1 MSTRTDTSHGL
12 LVPADV
18 LLRLVWQAR
27 IRIGW
32 LVIFCTSLGAIL
44 AWMQQPEF
52 RSEARVMPEM
62 NGGANDLFKRL
73 SSVAGL
79 TDLDFSDADGMDAIR
94 PDLYP
99 NVLQSTPF
107 ILYLIAQPVTTTT
120 GTRQTVGAFLAVGT
134 PGWSFRKLLSFFRF
148 ETTPH
153 PLAKGPSGALQ
164 LSAQQQDLA
173 EEITERVSARLDAR
187 SGLITITAQ
196 MPDAYVAASV
206 TRLAMTY
213 LTTYVTNYRTAK
225 ARQDLTFYTNRVIE
239 ARKRYQK
246 AQFSVFHYNDNNRN
260 VVMLSTTMDRQRMEA
275 ELTIAQTVYTELS
288 RQLEQAKLK
297 VQERTPIFKVL
308 EPPSVPLKRT
318 SPKRILTVLLFAGA
332 GFLLGVLSILFQRWD
347 IVGKSRAIVSD
358 KTPGL
363 QSTTNE
369 QVGAL

>member
-1 MSTRTDTSHGL
+1 MSEQTDTSHRL

-27 IRIGW
+27 VRVSW
-32 LVIFCTSLGAIL
+32 LVVVCTILGAIL

-79 TDLDFSDADGMDAIR
+79 TDLDFSDTDGMDAIR

-107 ILYLIAQPVTTTT
+107 ILYLIDQPITTTT
-120 GTRQTVGAFLAVGT
+120 GNRQTVGSFLLTGT
-134 PGWSFRKLLSFFRF
+134 SGWSFKKILSFFRF
-148 ETTPH
+148 ETRPQIVV
-153 PLAKGPSGALQ
+153 KGPSGALQ
-164 LSAQQQDLA
+164 LSTQQQDLA
-173 EEITERVSARLDAR
+173 EEITERVNARLDAR
-187 SGLITITAQ
+187 SGLITITTQ

-206 TRLAMTY
+206 TQLAMMY
-213 LTTYVTNYRTAK
+213 LTTYVTNYRTEK
-225 ARQDLTFYTNRVIE
+225 ARQDLTFYDKRVTE

-246 AQFSVFHYNDNNRN
+246 AQFSVLHYNDNNRN
-260 VVMLSTTMDRQRMEA
+260 VVMLSTTMERQRMEA

-308 EPPSVPLKRT
+308 EPPSIPLKRT
-318 SPKRILTVLLFAGA
+318 SPKRILTVLGFAGT
-332 GFLLGVLSILFQRWD
+332 GFLLGVLSVLFQRWN
-347 IVGKSRAIVSD
+347 ITGRVRTIFSD

-363 QSTTNE
+363 RSLINE
-369 QVGAL
+369 QTGTL

>member
-1 MSTRTDTSHGL
+1 MTQRTDINHRL
-12 LVPADV
+12 FVPADV

-27 IRIGW
+27 LRVVG
-32 LVIFCTSLGAIL
+32 LVVLCTMLGATL

-79 TDLDFSDADGMDAIR
+79 TDIDFSEADGMDAIR

-107 ILYLIAQPVTTTT
+107 ILYLIDQPVTTTT
-120 GTRQTVGAFLAVGT
+120 GARQTVGSFLLTGT
-134 PGWSFRKLLSFFRF
+134 SGWSFKKLLSLFRLD
-148 ETTPH
+148 TKPQT
-153 PLAKGPSGALQ
+153 LAKGPSGALQ
-164 LSAQQQDLA
+164 LSIQQQDLA
-173 EEITERVSARLDAR
+173 EEIMERVNARLDAR

-206 TRLAMTY
+206 TQLAMTY
-213 LTTYVTNYRTAK
+213 LTTYVTNYRTEK
-225 ARQDLTFYTNRVIE
+225 ARQDLAFYDNRVNE
-239 ARKRYQK
+239 VRKRYQK
-246 AQFSVFHYNDNNRN
+246 AQFSVFHYNDNHKNL
-260 VVMLSTTMDRQRMEA
+260 VMLSTTMDRQRMEA

-318 SPKRILTVLLFAGA
+318 SPKRILTVLLFAGT
-332 GFLLGVLSILFQRWD
+332 GLLLGVSSVLIQQSSIGQKLN
-347 IVGKSRAIVSD
+347 AIRFGNA
-358 KTPGL
+358 PGL
-363 QSTTNE
+363 QRSINE
-369 QVGAL
+369 

>member
-1 MSTRTDTSHGL
+1 MTKQTDIPHRL
-12 LVPADV
+12 FLPADV

-27 IRIGW
+27 VRVIG
-32 LVIFCTSLGAIL
+32 LVGFFAILGAVL

-79 TDLDFSDADGMDAIR
+79 TDLDFSEADGMDAVR

-107 ILYLIAQPVTTTT
+107 ILYLLNQPVTTTT
-120 GTRQTVGAFLAVGT
+120 GTRQTVGSFLLTGT
-134 PGWSFRKLLSFFRF
+134 SGWSLRKLLSFFRF
-148 ETTPH
+148 ETKPPTSV
-153 PLAKGPSGALQ
+153 KGPSGALQ

-173 EEITERVSARLDAR
+173 EDIMERVSARLDAR

-206 TRLAMTY
+206 TQLAMTY
-213 LTTYVTNYRTAK
+213 LTTYVTNYRTEK
-225 ARQDLTFYTNRVIE
+225 ARQDLTFYTNRVTE
-239 ARKRYQK
+239 VRRRYQK
-246 AQFSVFHYNDNNRN
+246 AQYSVFHYNDNHKNL
-260 VVMLSTTMDRQRMEA
+260 VMLSTTMDRQRMEA

-308 EPPSVPLKRT
+308 EPPAVPLKRT

-332 GFLLGVLSILFQRWD
+332 GFLLSVLPVFIQQSGIVKKFSAVWSDETPHLRGSI
-347 IVGKSRAIVSD
+347 
-358 KTPGL
+358 T
-363 QSTTNE
+363 E
-369 QVGAL
+369 QGIL

>member
-1 MSTRTDTSHGL
+1 MINQTDTSHRL
-12 LVPADV
+12 FLPADV

-27 IRIGW
+27 VRVLW
-32 LVIFCTSLGAIL
+32 LVGFCTILGAVM

-79 TDLDFSDADGMDAIR
+79 TDLDFSETDGMDAIR

-107 ILYLIAQPVTTTT
+107 ILYLIDQPVTTST
-120 GTRQTVGAFLAVGT
+120 GIRQTVGSFLLTGT
-134 PGWSFRKLLSFFRF
+134 PGWSFSKLLSFFRP
-148 ETTPH
+148 ETNPKTRVE
-153 PLAKGPSGALQ
+153 GPSGTLQ
-164 LSAQQQDLA
+164 LSTQQHDLV
-173 EEITERVSARLDAR
+173 EEITERVNARLDAR

-196 MPDAYVAASV
+196 MPDAYAAATV
-206 TRLAMTY
+206 TQLAMTY

-225 ARQDLTFYTNRVIE
+225 ARQDLNFYDNRVTE
-239 ARKRYQK
+239 MRKRYQK
-246 AQFSVFHYNDNNRN
+246 AQFSVFHYHDNHKNL
-260 VVMLSTTMDRQRMEA
+260 VMLSTTMDRQRMEA
-275 ELTIAQTVYTELS
+275 ELTIAQMVYTELS

-318 SPKRILTVLLFAGA
+318 SPKRVLTVLLFAGA
-332 GFLLGVLSILFQRWD
+332 GLLLGVLSVFLQQSGIRKKFSA
-347 IVGKSRAIVSD
+347 VFSD
-358 KTPGL
+358 ETPHLRDSITEQAGL
-363 QSTTNE
+363 
-369 QVGAL
+369 